1 MKALLDEERAVVA
14 RLREGAAARQK
25 EAERRVAEERQT
37 QLSSMQQLS
46 RHNAE
51 LQEEV
56 KVR

>member
-1 MKALLDEERAVVA
+1 MGLLDEERAVLA
-14 RLREGAAARQK
+14 RVREGAAARQK
-25 EAERRVAEERQT
+25 EMERRLAEERQV
-37 QLSSMQQLS
+37 QLTNAQQLS